1 MDNEK
6 TRQVLISD
14 IQSNIKKEK
23 EKTQL
28 DNQEKIRILNEKRFQ
43 IMEAEDKVLQEK
55 AFLAELRKKG

>member
-6 TRQVLISD
+6 RRQVLISD

-23 EKTQL
+23 ERTQL